1 MPATRQRNN
10 MAGGDTAAPAR
21 ASRFLSLARGSKL
34 PLRRGGGGA
43 PLHRLKC
50 AALALLLVALFMTG
64 VDGLSPR
71 RAAAAPPTGTT
82 ILELITLNAFNR
94 MVHETGGPDTAH
106 NYRHSGQ
113 FASLPALPQRSI
125 KDEDTLTGP
134 FSIWFR
140 TSSDSS
146 LNDGGLVAADFT
158 ITNGAIGSIT
168 KHAPNIFYDPDIAY
182 WTADITP
189 SASATIVTIQLNGD
203 ASSHSFTINSSAP
216 KVRWA
221 GFSSGGGRQNNGRG
235 QVGQNIDLS
244 VQFSEK
250 VTVVGSPTVT
260 VVAKDDGTTRQ
271 AVYQSGSGTSELV
284 FRYTVEAGLYGS
296 ATGQKFSHHYTST
309 SIELPAG
316 ASIRDGDSNNATL
329 TLPPRVTRTYNWH
342 QLPTSA
348 SSSGLPPVRDGAV
361 YEMYVEFSEP
371 VEVTGNPQTL
381 WIFFG
386 TGDPVVARFGRLN
399 YVSGSGTNTLLFRYT
414 LTSATG
420 LNPLRSESGTALWF
434 YGDSAI
440 RSKANGLDVHYKLGN
455 SVVPIFAVTEGQT
468 HYLGQSLECC
478 GAWPPSPADS
488 YVEVQISTQSPH
500 VTITDDTMRWHP
512 QCPSGN
518 SDCVEVPYTTT
529 HYARLDVGTV
539 SEDTWTTVKYDWT
552 RGTDTQFRTWWGV
565 FTRELVVLDS
575 GTPSPGSGTL
585 PPGSGGEVVPVR
597 RAADFELDTGRGIR
611 SLHDDNA
618 AASGVWSDG
627 ESLWVLDAAAGR
639 VFVYALADGQRR
651 AGLEF
656 ELDAANVSPVG
667 LSSDGETVWVLDSAA
682 GRLFAYSLVDGERL
696 PERDVALEGRF
707 GSPRAVWSGG
717 GSHYVVSNPLAVY
730 DAATGALV
738 GSWELDRLN
747 RSPAGMWSDGV
758 TLWISNS
765 RPSKLFAYR
774 LPLFDGAEQGE
785 SGPAGE
791 AGRLVRVRGEEFNLL
806 PVVGNRSPAGLWSD
820 GATMY
825 VADSDDGRVYA
836 YKMPDGID
844 ARLASLSLTGVDI
857 GEFSPA
863 VANYSG
869 VAEAGVRRTIVKARA
884 AQPGARVAI
893 EPADVYSRPGH
904 HARVFN
910 GAEVAVTVISPD
922 GSRSRVYRVQ
932 ISAPPQGH
940 FTDDDDSV
948 HADDIDAAATAGI
961 VSGCNP
967 PEADRFCPDR
977 PVTRAEMATFLV
989 RALDLALA
997 ERSAGFSDVDPQ
1009 GVHADTIDAVV
1020 AASIV
1025 SGCNPPEADRFC
1037 PDRPVTR
1044 AEMATFLVRA
1054 LDLAP
1059 AQRPARFV
1067 DVDRQSVHAADI
1079 DALYAAGITKGCFA
1093 RPRRYCGDRPVTRAE
1108 MAAFLA
1114 RALDLPAP

>member
-1 MPATRQRNN
+1 MP
-10 MAGGDTAAPAR
+10 
-21 ASRFLSLARGSKL
+21 
-34 PLRRGGGGA
+34 

-50 AALALLLVALFMTG
+50 AALALLLVALSMTG

-82 ILELITLNAFNR
+82 ILELFTLNAFNR
-94 MVHETGGPDTAH
+94 MVHETGGPYKAS
-106 NYRHSGQ
+106 NKRFGGQ
-113 FASLPALPQRSI
+113 HGTLPVLPQRAI
-125 KDEDTLTGP
+125 KDADTLTGP

-140 TSSDSS
+140 TSSDGS
-146 LNDGGLVAADFT
+146 LNDGGLAASDFT
-158 ITNGAIGSIT
+158 VTNGSISSIT
-168 KHAPNIFYDPDIAY
+168 KHALHERYTNPSNVSAVPY

-189 SASATIVTIQLNGD
+189 DAGATSVTIRLNTD
-203 ASSHSFTINSSAP
+203 TSSHSFAIDSSAP

-221 GFSSGGGRQNNGRG
+221 GFSSFRSYQNGFSISEG
-235 QVGQNIDLS
+235 EVMDLS

-260 VVAKDDGTTRQ
+260 VVAKADGTTRQ
-271 AVYQSGSGTSELV
+271 AVYQSGSGTSELI
-284 FRYTVEAGLYGS
+284 FRYTVEAGLFDPDDKS
-296 ATGQKFSHHYTST
+296 SFAPQYTST
-309 SIELPAG
+309 SIVLPTG
-316 ASIRDGDSNNATL
+316 ASIRDDSSNDATL
-329 TLPPRVTRTYNWH
+329 TLPPRVVLTYNWLR
-342 QLPTSA
+342 LPTSKPTT
-348 SSSGLPPVRDGAV
+348 SDSVPPVRDGAV
-361 YEMYVEFSEP
+361 FERYVRFSEP
-371 VEVTGNPQTL
+371 VVVTGNPQTV
-381 WIFFG
+381 WIFRTAG
-386 TGDPVVARFGRLN
+386 SPSVSKPVLLD
-399 YVSGSGTNTLLFRYT
+399 YVSGSGTDTLLFRYT
-414 LTSATG
+414 LTSAAG
-420 LNPLRSESGTALWF
+420 LDPSWQDASSGLWF
-434 YGDSAI
+434 YGGSTI
-440 RSKANGLDVHYKLGN
+440 RSKANGLDAHYSLDEQIHQ
-455 SVVPIFAVTEGQT
+455 IFAVTEDRT
-468 HYLGQSLECC
+468 HYLGQSLHCC
-478 GAWPPSPADS
+478 LSWPPSPADS
-488 YVEVQISTQSPH
+488 YVEVQISTPSSQI
-500 VTITDDTMRWHP
+500 TITDDTMRWHP
-512 QCPSGN
+512 RCPSGDP
-518 SDCVEVPYTTT
+518 DCVEVPFTTT
-529 HYARLDVGTV
+529 HYATLKVGADPD
-539 SEDTWTTVKYDWT
+539 SEDTWTTVQYDWT
-552 RGTDTQFRTWWGV
+552 QGTDTQYKNWWG
-565 FTRELVVLDS
+565 TYTQLLVVLEPR
-575 GTPSPGSGTL
+575 TA
-585 PPGSGGEVVPVR
+585 PPVFGGDIAPVR
-597 RAADFELDTGRGIR
+597 PVRSVVDFELDTGRGIR
-611 SLHDDNA
+611 SLHDENA

-651 AGLEF
+651 ARLEF
-656 ELDAANVSPVG
+656 ELDAANASPVG

-682 GRLFAYSLVDGERL
+682 GRLFAYSLANGERL

-774 LPLFDGAEQGE
+774 LPLFDGAEPGGSE
-785 SGPAGE
+785 PGDV
-791 AGRLVRVRGEEFNLL
+791 GRLVRVRDEEFNLL
-806 PVVGNRSPAGLWSD
+806 PVVNNSSPAGLWSD

-836 YKMPDGID
+836 YKMPDSID

-869 VAEAGVRRTIVKARA
+869 VVEAGVRRTIVKARA
-884 AQPGARVAI
+884 AQPGAKVAI
-893 EPADVYSRPGH
+893 APGDSRHWGH
-904 HARVFN
+904 QVRVFN
-910 GAEVAVTVISPD
+910 GAEVTVTVTSPD

-940 FTDDDDSV
+940 FTDDDASV
-948 HADDIDAAATAGI
+948 HADAIDAAATAGI
-961 VSGCNP
+961 VAGCNP
-967 PEADRFCPDR
+967 PEADLFCPGR

-989 RALDLALA
+989 RALELAPTQQP
-997 ERSAGFSDVDPQ
+997 AGFVDIDPQ
-1009 GVHADTIDAVV
+1009 GVHADAIDAAAAAGIV
-1020 AASIV
+1020 A
-1025 SGCNPPEADRFC
+1025 GCNPPEADLFC
-1037 PDRPVTR
+1037 PGRPVTR

-1054 LDLAP
+1054 FELAP
-1059 AQRPARFV
+1059 AGRPARFV